1 MTFVQ
6 NFPFFSIII
15 AMFSGI
21 ISCALSGKRARNVS
35 LAAITLTT
43 FLSAAVFLFCKQ
55 TGESYTYMM
64 GHFPAPWGNELR
76 AGMLEGLTA
85 VIFGAVMLLSVLGG
99 MDHTAQDVEDTNLNL
114 FYVMID
120 LMLSSLL
127 ALIYTNDLFTA
138 YVFVEINTIAGCG
151 LIMIRQKGR
160 SLSAAIRYMIM
171 SQLGSGLFLIGLSML
186 YDVTGH
192 LLMSPAKEA
201 VAAIEAAGSYE
212 IPMLVIL
219 AVISVGLAIKSGL
232 YPFHYWIPDTYGYAT
247 PTASA
252 ILSGL
257 VSKGYIFLLI
267 KVFYRVLGTENV
279 VASRIVNVLFIFG
292 LAGMLMGSIHAIM
305 ETDTRR
311 MIAYS
316 SVAQIGYI
324 YMGIGLGTEAGMV
337 AAVFHMFTHSA
348 TKALLFISAV
358 GLYEVSGDKKDYKS
372 LRGAGYRNPLA
383 GIGFSVGALSMVGFP
398 MLAGF
403 ISKLLFASSALL
415 SPHKMIVTLI
425 ALAVS
430 TTLNAIYFLRL
441 VITLYSR
448 EGGQET
454 TGLAAR
460 LESGRQKKGRS
471 AGKKASESAM
481 GAERTAGRA
490 AYKSSWNL
498 RLAVICFILLNLILG
513 LQSQPIV
520 QAVAAGLSMFD

>member
-21 ISCALSGKRARNVS
+21 LSSVLTGKKARNLSV
-35 LAAITLTT
+35 AAILVTT
-43 FLSAAVFLFCKQ
+43 AMSGAVLLFCLR
-55 TGESYTYMM
+55 TGESYPYRM
-64 GHFPAPWGNELR
+64 GHFPAPWGNEIR
-76 AGMLEGLTA
+76 VGVLEGLTA
-85 VIFGAVMLLSVLGG
+85 FLFGIVMLLAVVGG
-99 MDHTAQDVEDTNLNL
+99 MDHTFEDVEGTKINL
-114 FYVMID
+114 FFIMID

-171 SQLGSGLFLIGLSML
+171 SQLGSGLFLIGLSLL

-192 LLMSPAKEA
+192 LLMSPAREVVA
-201 VAAIEAAGSYE
+201 VIEAAGSYE

-232 YPFHYWIPDTYGYAT
+232 YPFHTWIPDTYGYAT

-267 KVFYRVLGTENV
+267 KIFYRVLGRENV
-279 VASRIVNVLFIFG
+279 IASQIVNVLFLFG
-292 LAGMLMGSIHAIM
+292 LAGMIMGSLHAIM
-305 ETDTRR
+305 EKDTRR
-311 MIAYS
+311 MIAFS

-324 YMGIGLGTEAGMV
+324 YMGIGLGTQAGVV
-337 AAVFHMFTHSA
+337 AAIFHMFTHSA

-358 GLYEVSGDKKDYKS
+358 GLYEVSGEKKDYKS

-383 GIGFSVGALSMVGFP
+383 GIGFTVGALSMVGFP
-398 MLAGF
+398 MLSGF
-403 ISKLLFASSALL
+403 ISKLLFATSALQ
-415 SPHKMIVTLI
+415 SPHKMLVTLI

-430 TTLNAIYFLRL
+430 TVLNAIYFLRL

-448 EGGQET
+448 RGEGEAAQ
-454 TGLAAR
+454 TGIR
-460 LESGRQKKGRS
+460 RS
-471 AGKKASESAM
+471 SWKL
-481 GAERTAGRA
+481 RTAV
-490 AYKSSWNL
+490 L
-498 RLAVICFILLNLILG
+498 CFILLNLILG
-513 LQSQPIV
+513 LKSQPVV
-520 QAVAAGLSMFD
+520 QAISDGLAMFD

>member
-6 NFPFFSIII
+6 NLPFFSIII

-21 ISCALSGKRARNVS
+21 LSCALSGKKARNLS
-35 LAAITLTT
+35 LAVIAATT
-43 FLSAAVFLFCKQ
+43 VMSAAVLHFCMG

-64 GHFPAPWGNELR
+64 GHFPAPWGNEIR
-76 AGMLEGLTA
+76 AGVLEGLTA
-85 VIFGAVMLLSVLGG
+85 TVFGVVMLLSVLGG
-99 MDHTAQDVEDTNLNL
+99 MDHTAEDVEGTKLNL

-192 LLMSPAKEA
+192 LLMSPARAA
-201 VAAIEAAGSYE
+201 VEAIEAAGSYE

-267 KVFYRVLGTENV
+267 KIFYRVLGRENV
-279 VASRIVNVLFIFG
+279 VASRIVNVLFVFG
-292 LAGMLMGSIHAIM
+292 LAGMLMGSLHAIL
-305 ETDTRR
+305 EKDTRR

-358 GLYEVSGDKKDYKS
+358 GLYEVSGNKKDYKS

-403 ISKLLFASSALL
+403 ISKLLFATSALQ
-415 SPHKMIVTLI
+415 SPNKMIITLI
-425 ALAVS
+425 GLAVS

-448 EGGQET
+448 EGDRDARG
-454 TGLAAR
+454 AA
-460 LESGRQKKGRS
+460 ERS
-471 AGKKASESAM
+471 AVS
-481 GAERTAGRA
+481 
-490 AYKSSWNL
+490 KSSWKL
-498 RLAVICFILLNLILG
+498 RLAVLCFIFLNLILG
-513 LQSQPIV
+513 LKSQPIV
-520 QAVAAGLSMFD
+520 QAIAAGLSTLE

>member
-1 MTFVQ
+1 MSFVQ

-21 ISCALSGKRARNVS
+21 LSSVLSGKKARNLS
-35 LAAITLTT
+35 LAAIGITGVM
-43 FLSAAVFLFCKQ
+43 SAAVLAFCVR

-64 GHFPAPWGNELR
+64 GHFPAPWGNEIR
-76 AGMLEGLTA
+76 AGVLEGLTA
-85 VIFGAVMLLSVLGG
+85 LLFEIVMFLAVIGG
-99 MDHTAQDVEDTNLNL
+99 LKYTAADVEESKQNL
-114 FYVMID
+114 FYIMID

-160 SLSAAIRYMIM
+160 SLSSAIRYMIL
-171 SQLGSGLFLIGLSML
+171 SQLGSGLFLIGLSLL

-201 VAAIEAAGSYE
+201 VAVIEAAGSYE
-212 IPMLVIL
+212 VPMLVIT
-219 AVISVGLAIKSGL
+219 AVVSVGLGIKSGL

-267 KVFYRVLGTENV
+267 KIFYRVLGRENV
-279 VASRIVNVLFIFG
+279 VASHIVNVLFIFG
-292 LAGMLMGSIHAIM
+292 VAGMILGSVHAIA
-305 ETDTRR
+305 EKDTRR

-337 AAVFHMFTHSA
+337 AAVFHIFTHSA

-358 GLYEVSGDKKDYKS
+358 GLYEVSGNKKDYLS
-372 LRGAGYRNPLA
+372 LRGAGNRNPLA
-383 GIGFSVGALSMVGFP
+383 GVGFLVGSLSMVGFP

-403 ISKLLFASSALL
+403 ISKLLFATSALQ
-415 SPHKMIVTLI
+415 SPHKMFITLI

-430 TTLNAIYFLRL
+430 TVLNAVYFLRL
-441 VITLYSR
+441 VITLYR
-448 EGGQET
+448 PTPTEEEHET
-454 TGLAAR
+454 V
-460 LESGRQKKGRS
+460 
-471 AGKKASESAM
+471 KKAVV
-481 GAERTAGRA
+481 R
-490 AYKSSWNL
+490 KSSWNL
-498 RLAVICFILLNLILG
+498 RLAIWCFIVLNVILG
-513 LQSQPIV
+513 MFSQPIV
-520 QAVAAGLSMFD
+520 NAISNGLMMFE